1 MRELRVKPMKCNIA
15 LVSLGCAK
23 NQTDGETM
31 LGILAEDGYN
41 IVTDA
46 EDADVI
52 IVNTCGFIES
62 AKRESIDAIL
72 DMAEYKKDGSCRLLI
87 ATGCLAER
95 YARDMKTELP
105 EVDAI
110 LGTGDYDKIADTIK
124 KAFEG
129 EDIRE
134 FGHQNRNIEERLP
147 RILSTPP
154 YTAYLKIADGC
165 DNNCTYCAIPMIRG
179 HYRSRKIED
188 IVYEA
193 RDLAESGVKE
203 LILIA
208 QDTTRYGTDIYGKA
222 SLDMLLSELV
232 KIDGIEWIRVHYFY
246 AEAVTDALIDT
257 MAKHDKIC
265 NYIDMP
271 VQHASDYILRR
282 MARRTN
288 RAEMTEKIKKFREMM
303 PDCTIRTSIIVGFP
317 GETEEDFEELYGF
330 VKEIEFDRLGV
341 FAYSREEGTPA
352 AEFENQ
358 IDEEIKQERLDKI
371 MTLQQGISLRKNQAK
386 IGSVIEVIAEG
397 YDEDN
402 FLFYGRSRA
411 DSIDVDGLVYFAAED
426 EIDAGDIINV
436 KILDAGEY
444 DLTGVMISRE
454 MVI

>member
-1 MRELRVKPMKCNIA
+1 MKCNIA

-31 LGILAEDGYN
+31 LGILASDGYE
-41 IVTDA
+41 IVSEPDI
-46 EDADVI
+46 ADVI

-72 DMAEYKKDGSCRLLI
+72 EMAEYKESGRCRLLI

-95 YARDMKTELP
+95 YAADMQTELP

-124 KAFEG
+124 SAFDG
-129 EDIRE
+129 EVICE
-134 FGHQNRNIEERLP
+134 TGHQNRNIEERLP
-147 RILSTPP
+147 RVLSTAPHV
-154 YTAYLKIADGC
+154 AYLKIADGC

-193 RDLAESGVKE
+193 QNLAKQGVRE

-208 QDTTRYGTDIYGKA
+208 QDTTRYGTDIYGA
-222 SLDMLLSELV
+222 PSLDKLLDELV

-246 AEAVTDALIDT
+246 AEAVTDELIDT

-288 RAEMTEKIKKFREMM
+288 RAEMTEKIRKFREKM
-303 PDCTIRTSIIVGFP
+303 PDCAIRTSIIVGFP
-317 GETEEDFEELYGF
+317 GETEKDFDELYEF

-341 FAYSREEGTPA
+341 FAYSQEEGTPA
-352 AEFENQ
+352 AEFDDQ

-371 MTLQQGISLRKNQAK
+371 MTLQQGISLKKNQSK
-386 IGSVIEVIAEG
+386 INSVVEVIAEG

-411 DSIDVDGLVYFAAED
+411 DSLDVDGLVYFAAEE
-426 EIDAGDIINV
+426 EIGAGDIIKV
-436 KILDAGEY
+436 KILDADEY
-444 DLTGVMISRE
+444 DLTGVMIKRG
-454 MVI
+454 